1 MYSTNPWLKLN
12 KKSVLA
18 MWDNRK
24 KVICQRNPSKKTN
37 RKAAILNEKKF
48 IFIFMNF
55 SHSALTNVSVRVRT
69 GKKKGVGGG
78 GVNPCGS
85 NCSQLYSFIQF
96 VFSSVNQVV
105 KQKQIQV
112 CGCET
117 ICTATTV
124 VGMRKTWIIPVQ
136 ISQLLGVINKQICA
150 HIVLL
155 KHPLCHLDYMGIV
168 NQSKQK
174 KEKQRKG
181 ENI

>member
-69 GKKKGVGGG
+69 GKKKGWGGVGG
-78 GVNPCGS
+78 
-85 NCSQLYSFIQF
+85 
-96 VFSSVNQVV
+96 
-105 KQKQIQV
+105 
-112 CGCET
+112 
-117 ICTATTV
+117 
-124 VGMRKTWIIPVQ
+124 
-136 ISQLLGVINKQICA
+136 
-150 HIVLL
+150 
-155 KHPLCHLDYMGIV
+155 
-168 NQSKQK
+168 
-174 KEKQRKG
+174 
-181 ENI
+181 